1 MAGTKGK
8 VEDENGGLAE
18 GMETPGLP
26 PMVMRAAAL
35 SVTGD
40 FLLLV
45 GLLFVL
51 LGISSFV
58 TDFLKIKGSGEFM
71 VGFFIIALAIILIAR
86 SRQVMPRM
94 PRAPRPQQ
102 PMEKSESYR

>member
-1 MAGTKGK
+1 MAAPKP
-8 VEDENGGLAE
+8 VEEENAE
-18 GMETPGLP
+18 EPDIR

-51 LGISSFV
+51 LGIASFV
-58 TDFLKIKGSGEFM
+58 TDFLKMKGSGEFL
-71 VGFFIIALAIILIAR
+71 VGVFIIALAVLLLLR
-86 SRQVMPRM
+86 SGQLMPRM
-94 PRAPRPQQ
+94 PRAPRPQR

>member
-8 VEDENGGLAE
+8 AGGEGGE
-18 GMETPGLP
+18 GMEAAGLQ

-51 LGISSFV
+51 LGIASFV
-58 TDFLKIKGSGEFM
+58 TDFVKIKGSGEFL
-71 VGFFIIALAIILIAR
+71 VGCFIIVLAAVLIVR
-86 SRQVMPRM
+86 SGQVMPRM
-94 PRAPRPQQ
+94 PKAPKEQ